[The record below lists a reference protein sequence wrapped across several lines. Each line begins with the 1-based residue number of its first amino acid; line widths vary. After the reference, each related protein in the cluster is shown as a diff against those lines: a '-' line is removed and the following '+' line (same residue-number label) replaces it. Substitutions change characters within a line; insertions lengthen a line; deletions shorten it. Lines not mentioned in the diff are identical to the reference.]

1 MKKNAPKI
9 LAIFLLTVIAVLM
22 VIAGSGTVTDL
33 LKGNKTDVPESS
45 ANVEDGEKP
54 PQENPDTDIGDSI
67 EDETT
72 NVYFPVPPEASAIYA
87 YTQSLWSESG
97 MELNNAISTSEGLF
111 VIVTHASDS
120 GVLATEG
127 KRISVVRADND
138 GTLTSAVH
146 LASRGDDVRYLG
158 SRLTSAGL
166 VVVATDGERSYVHT
180 ISSDLKTTDLIE
192 LPAFNSATVFALN
205 EGYLLLGSGA
215 GNTVYKIIDNTV
227 SASTALQSGEI
238 WEVYDFGTYYMLVIN
253 GISGFSAVKIGA
265 DLKHISTAT
274 VAEKQLL
281 AIKPVTV
288 DGTQKFLVAEKTSTG
303 VYIARYASDFTC
315 AENER
320 VSVGLADDADV
331 FMNESSAFVLLHAT
345 TDRLYIVD
353 SDLGFTASST
363 TILQG
368 ISVFHDCETY
378 PGGFLTLYS
387 AGDALMLADVRNDGT
402 SVTRSIAIGTQ
413 KAFITRM
420 SDGTSAIV
428 CSVENGV
435 KIIGL

>member
-72 NVYFPVPPEASAIYA
+72 NVYFPVPPEASATYA

-120 GVLATEG
+120 GVLATDG
-127 KRISVVRADND
+127 KRISVVRADKD
-138 GTLTSAVH
+138 GTLLSAVH
-146 LASRGDDVRYLG
+146 LASRGEDIRYLG

-166 VVVATDGERSYVHT
+166 VIVATDGERSYVHT
-180 ISSDLKTTDLIE
+180 VSTDLRKTDLIE
-192 LPAFNSATVFALN
+192 FPAFNSATVFALN

-215 GNTVYKIIDNTV
+215 NNTVYKIVDNAV
-227 SASTALQSGEI
+227 AASSSLQSGEI
-238 WEVYDFGTYYMLVIN
+238 REVYEFGTYYMLVLN
-253 GISGFSAVKIGA
+253 GISGYSAIRIGT

-274 VAEKQLL
+274 VGEKQLL
-281 AIKPVTV
+281 AINPVVV
-288 DGTQKFLVAEKTSTG
+288 DGEQKFLVAEKTADG
-303 VYIARYASDFTC
+303 VYIARYGADFSA
-315 AENER
+315 AEADR
-320 VSVGLADDADV
+320 VGVGLAEDADV
-331 FMNESSAFVLLHAT
+331 FMNGSSAFVLLHAT

-353 SDLGFTASST
+353 SELGFTASST
-363 TILQG
+363 TVLQG
-368 ISVFHDCETY
+368 ISEFHDCETY
-378 PGGFLTLYS
+378 ADGFLTLYS
-387 AGDALMLADVRNDGT
+387 EGDTLTLADVRNDGT

>member
-158 SRLTSAGL
+158 SRLTSSGL

-192 LPAFNSATVFALN
+192 
-205 EGYLLLGSGA
+205 
-215 GNTVYKIIDNTV
+215 
-227 SASTALQSGEI
+227 
-238 WEVYDFGTYYMLVIN
+238 
-253 GISGFSAVKIGA
+253 
-265 DLKHISTAT
+265 
-274 VAEKQLL
+274 
-281 AIKPVTV
+281 
-288 DGTQKFLVAEKTSTG
+288 
-303 VYIARYASDFTC
+303 
-315 AENER
+315 
-320 VSVGLADDADV
+320 
-331 FMNESSAFVLLHAT
+331 
-345 TDRLYIVD
+345 
-353 SDLGFTASST
+353 
-363 TILQG
+363 
-368 ISVFHDCETY
+368 
-378 PGGFLTLYS
+378 
-387 AGDALMLADVRNDGT
+387 
-402 SVTRSIAIGTQ
+402 
-413 KAFITRM
+413 
-420 SDGTSAIV
+420 
-428 CSVENGV
+428 
-435 KIIGL
+435 